1 MLILNSAQIRSAA
14 PIRRVID
21 RLRQEFCADS
31 VVPARQSV
39 PIPGG
44 GGERLCLV
52 MPAFGPAGDGIVKLS
67 TVFPDNQGRGIPTIQ
82 GTVMVFSTSGT
93 PIALLDGAA
102 VTHLRTAA
110 TSALASIY
118 LSRPDSS
125 NLLIVG
131 TGGLAPSMA
140 AAHCAVRPVR
150 AVNIWGRRSI
160 AAMETAAAVRSLID
174 ATIEVS
180 VANSLGK
187 AIENADIISC
197 ATSSTE
203 PLLFGRLLRAGTFVD
218 LVGSFSATAREADDD
233 AILRS
238 RVFVDTFEGAMVEA
252 GDLVDPIRRG
262 IIDRQ
267 HVLGELAD
275 LIRGRIPGRSHE
287 DDITLFKSVGTAIED
302 FVLAKLVVEAAA
314 SNAPGKGCMDT

>member
-1 MLILNSAQIRSAA
+1 MLILNSAQIRAAA
-14 PIRRVID
+14 PMSRVID
-21 RLRQEFCADS
+21 RLRQEFCADHL
-31 VVPARQSV
+31 VPTRQTV
-39 PIPGG
+39 PMPGG

-67 TVFPDNQGRGIPTIQ
+67 TVFPDNPGQGIPTIQ
-82 GTVMVFSTSGT
+82 GIVIVFSASGT
-93 PIALLDGAA
+93 PIAALDGAA
-102 VTHLRTAA
+102 ITHLRTAA
-110 TSALASIY
+110 TSALASTY

-131 TGGLAPSMA
+131 TGGLAPNLA

-150 AVNIWGRRSI
+150 AVTIWGRRPT
-160 AAMETAAAVRSLID
+160 AAMETAAVVRSLID

-180 VANSLGK
+180 AVDSLGK
-187 AIENADIISC
+187 AIAHADIISC

-203 PLLFGRLLRAGTFVD
+203 PLLFGRGLRAGTFVD
-218 LVGSFSATAREADDD
+218 LVGSFSASAREVDDD
-233 AILRS
+233 AIVRS
-238 RVFVDTFEGAMVEA
+238 RVFVDTLDGAMVEA

-262 IIDRQ
+262 VIDRQ

-302 FVLAKLVVEAAA
+302 LALAKLVVETATRKPP
-314 SNAPGKGCMDT
+314 N